1 MSRVFTRS
9 DLLQQQ
15 IFEVKLPVTHWKV
28 LFAVD
33 GTRDADSLS
42 TFLGLPATDVNRAL
56 ENLAERQLLNA
67 LDAGVEEK
75 TKAQE
80 EAVEERE
87 ADRETAETENAFQ
100 PESEQKV
107 EDEANPA
114 ETEPDV
120 LEFPAAEEEETL
132 EIEEEGD
139 SEKETAAAE
148 AAEAPDSSADEEFD
162 QLIGQLLE
170 EPEEEAG
177 AEAGL
182 EDEKVAAGEEE
193 KSEEA
198 APESAAVSEE
208 ETKAEGEEDFDF
220 GSLFQE
226 DMAETE
232 QTLTDL
238 MENLEEETEAEVAG
252 AEVEA
257 PAPEVR
263 HTLLVVDD
271 SVVIRKMVEI
281 ALENEN
287 YEIVSVANGKDAL
300 KFLDENTPSL
310 VILDIMLPDVNGLDI
325 LKAIKASKDIPV
337 VMLSAKDT
345 PRETTK
351 AKELGAD
358 DFIPKPF
365 KDEELVSK
373 IRELIGA

>member
-1 MSRVFTRS
+1 VFTRS
-9 DLLQQQ
+9 DLLQEQV
-15 IFEVKLPVTHWKV
+15 FEVKLPVTHWKV

-33 GTRDADSLS
+33 GSRDADSLS
-42 TFLGLPATDVNRAL
+42 AFLGLSTTDVNRAL

-67 LDAGVEEK
+67 VDTAVEEK
-75 TKAQE
+75 PAAAE
-80 EAVEERE
+80 EAAADIDTDQATREIEEAFQQDIAQKE
-87 ADRETAETENAFQ
+87 EDETAAE
-100 PESEQKV
+100 ES
-107 EDEANPA
+107 
-114 ETEPDV
+114 EPDV
-120 LEFPAAEEEETL
+120 LEFPSAEADEGESLEIGESEEGSEDEALAEE
-132 EIEEEGD
+132 
-139 SEKETAAAE
+139 AE
-148 AAEAPDSSADEEFD
+148 QGSSADEEFD

-170 EPEEEAG
+170 EPEEETG
-177 AEAGL
+177 SEPP
-182 EDEKVAAGEEE
+182 EEKLVSGEEE
-193 KSEEA
+193 KSDEA
-198 APESAAVSEE
+198 ASGEAAVSEE
-208 ETKAEGEEDFDF
+208 EPKAEGEEDFDF

-238 MENLEEETEAEVAG
+238 MENLEEETETEAAGEAG

-300 KFLDENTPSL
+300 KYLDENTPSL